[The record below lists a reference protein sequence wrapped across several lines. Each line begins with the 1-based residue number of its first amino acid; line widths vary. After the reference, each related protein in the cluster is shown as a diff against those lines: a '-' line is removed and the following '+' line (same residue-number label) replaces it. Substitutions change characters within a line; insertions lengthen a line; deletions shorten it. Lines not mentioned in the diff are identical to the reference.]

1 MNSREAQHT
10 DISNKEARML
20 LESFIET
27 QRNRRSAFKG
37 KRIPPPHA
45 EYVLDWLAD
54 VIGTALS
61 DPRARGPLRFVNPP
75 HRQSR
80 DIPPS
85 RVARLVLER
94 MWKGAIMKAAVP
106 DVATKLKISVR
117 QAERHLASWRADN
130 PVLSRQIDQLQREN
144 RLGQRTPPPG

>member
-10 DISNKEARML
+10 DISNMGARML
-20 LESFIET
+20 LESFVET

-37 KRIPPPHA
+37 KRVPPPHA

-54 VIGTALS
+54 LIDTALS
-61 DPRARGPLRFVNPP
+61 NPRARGPLRFVNPP
-75 HRQSR
+75 YRQSR
-80 DIPPS
+80 EIPPS

-94 MWKGAIMKAAVP
+94 LRKGAMMKAAVP

-117 QAERHLASWRADN
+117 QVERLLASSRADD
-130 PVLSRQIDQLQREN
+130 PVLSRQIDQLRREN
-144 RLGQRTPPPG
+144 RLGQRAPPPG